1 MESIVSLVAVVFLF
15 TYAKSQSELKA
26 KERERKMELLEQA
39 LANPSVDRA
48 TIQTLTQQLTGAKP
62 GGDARSTTL
71 AWLLA
76 VGWLTLFSGLGV
88 WVLGLATD
96 EEQVSSVGLLVSV
109 IGFGFITYPFA
120 LRELESRRPTA

>member
-15 TYAKSQSELKA
+15 TYAKSQTEQKA
-26 KERERKMELLEQA
+26 KEREKKMELLEKA
-39 LANPSVDRA
+39 LANPNVDRA
-48 TIQTLTQQLTGAKP
+48 TVQTLTQQLTGGKAP
-62 GGDARSTTL
+62 GDARSTTL

-88 WVLGLATD
+88 WVLGLTTGQD
-96 EEQVSSVGLLVSV
+96 EVYSAGLLVAV